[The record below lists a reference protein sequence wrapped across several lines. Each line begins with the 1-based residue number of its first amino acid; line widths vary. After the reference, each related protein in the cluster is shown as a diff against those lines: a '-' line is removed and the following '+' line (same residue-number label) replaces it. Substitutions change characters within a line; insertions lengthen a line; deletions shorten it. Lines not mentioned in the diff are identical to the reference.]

1 MRRNLRI
8 AARAEEWF
16 EASQRS
22 LPWRE
27 NYEPWHVW
35 VAEVMAQQ
43 TRIEVVAARFPEF
56 IERFPSPESLA
67 SADDDDVLTA
77 WSGLGYYRR
86 ARMLRAGAIE
96 VVGRFDGEIP
106 RRLED
111 LRSIPGIGDYTA
123 GAIASTA
130 FDQPVPAVDGNVMRL
145 LARVDA
151 LDGPWRSAK
160 LARETTDAARGIV
173 TSARSP
179 RMLNQA
185 LMELGA
191 TVCKP
196 REPACVICPLRTECR
211 AFELG
216 SVDHYPR
223 PGPRKNWRLLEIPLL
238 VVTDDTGR
246 VLMLRSEQ
254 GSLMTGLWHLP
265 HGVPDLIPETAIANW
280 ISREVLGTF
289 RHTVTDRR
297 ITFVIH
303 RADLDSLVSDGPAEA
318 AWQYPEDDLA
328 TPSYVVKAFRH
339 ARLRE
344 GLPRPAVSR

>member
-1 MRRNLRI
+1 MRRNAVI
-8 AARAEEWF
+8 ASSAERWF
-16 EASQRS
+16 QASQRP
-22 LPWRE
+22 LPWRV

-43 TRIEVVAARFPEF
+43 TRIEVVASRFPQF

-67 SADDDDVLTA
+67 LADDDDVLTA

-86 ARMLRAGAIE
+86 ARMLRAGAIR
-96 VVGRFDGEIP
+96 VVEQFGGELP

-111 LRSIPGIGDYTA
+111 LRSIPGIGEYTA

-130 FDQPVPAVDGNVMRL
+130 FDQSVPAVDGNVMRL
-145 LARVDA
+145 LARIEA
-151 LDGPWRSAK
+151 LEPPWRSAR
-160 LARETTDAARGIV
+160 LGREATDAAREIV
-173 TSARSP
+173 EAASSP

-191 TVCKP
+191 TICKP
-196 REPACVICPLRTECR
+196 REPSCVICPLQTECR

-216 SVDHYPR
+216 RAADYPR
-223 PGPRKNWRLLEIPLL
+223 PAPRKSRKSLEIPLL
-238 VVTDDTGR
+238 VVTDDAGR

-265 HGVPDLIPETAIANW
+265 HGVPDLIPETAIASW
-280 ISREVLGTF
+280 TSREVLGTF
-289 RHTVTDRR
+289 RHSVTDRR

-303 RADLDSLVSDGPAEA
+303 RADLDCRLGEGFAEA
-318 AWQYPEDDLA
+318 AWQDPEEDLA
-328 TPSYVVKAFRH
+328 TPSYVAKAFRH
-339 ARLRE
+339 ARLRD
-344 GLPRPAVSR
+344 GLAARTLSR